1 MGSIIMDT
9 DTDTDTDT
17 IMSMETEIAV
27 VVVVVVMATRM
38 ESANQPIAGDRVR
51 MRTRSNRSRD
61 GRMAGAEAGAAVVGL
76 PLLVRDM

>member
-1 MGSIIMDT
+1 MDT

-17 IMSMETEIAV
+17 IMSMETEIA

>member
-1 MGSIIMDT
+1 MDM

-17 IMSMETEIAV
+17 IMSMETEIAVVVV

-61 GRMAGAEAGAAVVGL
+61 GRMAGAEAGAVVGL

>member
-1 MGSIIMDT
+1 M

-61 GRMAGAEAGAAVVGL
+61 GRMAGAEAGAEAGAVVGL